1 MDHCGKHRTQW
12 MRCRWIGRGTSELLT
27 WSLGYA
33 LVHYVSLVM

>member
-1 MDHCGKHRTQW
+1 MDHY
-12 MRCRWIGRGTSELLT
+12 GTSELLA